1 MNRSLPL
8 PALSRLSRS
17 AGTYVRSR
25 LPKLRRLFWLIMV
38 VGHAHGLVGAW
49 RSSVASGFDLE
60 PLGGCILL
68 LLSMLFFVLKLGD
81 VAFLRFRAD
90 RRSFV
95 AFCVVVA
102 FLHLGVLRPGDD
114 PTLIPEYTALAAT
127 TWLASGLLL
136 RSRTPRESLAR
147 TETPGRHGPSMGP
160 RGRTIWL
167 DAFRPHCWILAF
179 RVFNLRAPPA

>member
-1 MNRSLPL
+1 MNRNLPRSSPL
-8 PALSRLSRS
+8 RLSRS
-17 AGTYVRSR
+17 AGAYVRSR

-49 RSSVASGFDLE
+49 RSSVASGFDFE

-90 RRSFV
+90 RRSIV
-95 AFCVVVA
+95 VFCVLLA
-102 FLHLGVLRPGDD
+102 FLHLNVLQPGDD

-127 TWLASGLLL
+127 TWLASALPMQ
-136 RSRTPRESLAR
+136 SRKTRESLAQ
-147 TETPGRHGPSMGP
+147 TGTPRPHGPSMGP